1 MIGNWLFMSKSQ
13 SAKRIKTRLKIVGAT
28 ASAIFSLFAA
38 FTASYA
44 WFASQN
50 TVTATGMSVSVSS
63 QHVSLENVSLYKFN
77 YGTTVYESFTVVDY
91 LDPSEGSVN
100 KYDYDEESGNYLD
113 AGSHS
118 AVKMNMYDP
127 MQSII
132 LGSTLGD
139 LHCNIIL
146 KVDIEASGVTSANM
160 DLNAFRLVDKTKTSN
175 QIFLS
180 DCVDFDVFFQ
190 SDLDAVT
197 DRTDYYPSYIS
208 TGTNMTDEQSI
219 YYKISYLSSE
229 AATHQ
234 HFYGGVST
242 PVTVP
247 LLSDESV
254 TFSNDRLSVYININY
269 SPSQLQGYAS
279 EIYARTIEAVYDFN
293 FEFLF

>member
-1 MIGNWLFMSKSQ
+1 MSKSL
-13 SAKRIKTRLKIVGAT
+13 SAKGIKTRLKIIGAT
-28 ASAIFSLFAA
+28 ASAIFSLFTG
-38 FTASYA
+38 FTATYA

-50 TVTATGMSVSVSS
+50 TVTATGMSVSVYS
-63 QHVSLENVSLYKFN
+63 QHVSLESVSLYKFN

-100 KYDYDEESGNYLD
+100 KYDYDEETGNYLD
-113 AGSHS
+113 SNSQS

-139 LHCNIIL
+139 LHCNVIL
-146 KVDIEASGVTSANM
+146 KVDIEASGVSSANM
-160 DLNAFRLVDKTKTSN
+160 NLNAFRLVDKVKTSN

-180 DCVDFDVFFQ
+180 DCADFDVYFQ

-197 DRTDYYPSYIS
+197 NRADYYPTYIP
-208 TGTNMTDEQSI
+208 TGTNLTDEQSV

-229 AATHQ
+229 EATHQ
-234 HFYGGVST
+234 HFYGGGGST
-242 PVTVP
+242 PITVP
-247 LLSDESV
+247 LVDDEQV

-269 SPSQLQGYAS
+269 SPTQLRNYAS